1 MLFGTTGKCQSKEI
15 LPPGGDRPHDFI
27 LSRQG
32 WQQADLQP
40 KPSCLPG
47 GEGWLLRTCGMV
59 KCSWMPCE
67 IHHTRQVKSARSLS
81 SPYSSCPLPACVSFP
96 WECKISAP
104 PCFLVFQ
111 LPFYSL
117 SPFFKL
123 LRCREEGI
131 VGLVLLKSTMPAFFA
146 AGNTLCQRERAM
158 SLVNAQS

>member
-1 MLFGTTGKCQSKEI
+1 MTGKCQSKKI
-15 LPPGGDRPHDFI
+15 LPTGGDRPHDFI
-27 LSRQG
+27 LSRQR

-40 KPSCLPG
+40 KPSCLPV

-67 IHHTRQVKSARSLS
+67 IHHTRQVKSARSLI
-81 SPYSSCPLPACVSFP
+81 SPYSSYPLPACVSFP
-96 WECKISAP
+96 WEHKISSLS
-104 PCFLVFQ
+104 CFLVSQ

-123 LRCREEGI
+123 LRCWEEGI
-131 VGLVLLKSTMPAFFA
+131 VGLVLLKSTMPSFFPAA
-146 AGNTLCQRERAM
+146 AGNMLCQRERAM